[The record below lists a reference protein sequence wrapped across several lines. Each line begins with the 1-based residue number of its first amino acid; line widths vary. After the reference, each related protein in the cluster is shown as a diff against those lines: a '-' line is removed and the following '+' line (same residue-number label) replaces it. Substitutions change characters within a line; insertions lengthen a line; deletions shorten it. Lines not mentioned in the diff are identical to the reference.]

1 MSISSVESVLLEAV
15 AVEVEAVFVL
25 VVFFYLEVVLVVGRF
40 FFSKEEVPVPVK
52 GSGSARR

>member
-40 FFSKEEVPVPVK
+40 FFSKEEVVLPVV
-52 GSGSARR
+52 GSFS